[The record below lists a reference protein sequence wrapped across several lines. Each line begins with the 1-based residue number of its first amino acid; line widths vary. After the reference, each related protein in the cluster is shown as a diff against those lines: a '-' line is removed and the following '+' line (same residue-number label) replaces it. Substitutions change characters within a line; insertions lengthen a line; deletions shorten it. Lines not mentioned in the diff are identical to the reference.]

1 MYWLLGALAAFAEFY
16 VRSRILVD
24 GNVAQTAHNVLAAE
38 RLFRVGIASDLLGG
52 AGNAVLA
59 VAFYTLLRRVN
70 PALALLAAF
79 WRLGEAVILGHMTLN
94 ALTVLS
100 LLHDSDMSA
109 AFSASQVQA
118 LASLSIGVQ
127 GDEFRIGLLFYS
139 LGSSLFCYL
148 LVRSRYVPG
157 VLAWWGLL
165 ASVAAALSTI
175 LIIVVPSAGVIA
187 PGCYAPVGI
196 FELVTG
202 AWLLIAGIR
211 LPRTAVNA

>member
-1 MYWLLGALAAFAEFY
+1 
-16 VRSRILVD
+16 
-24 GNVAQTAHNVLAAE
+24 
-38 RLFRVGIASDLLGG
+38 
-52 AGNAVLA
+52 
-59 VAFYTLLRRVN
+59 
-70 PALALLAAF
+70 
-79 WRLGEAVILGHMTLN
+79 MTLN

-100 LLHDSDMSA
+100 LLHDSGMSA

-211 LPRTAVNA
+211 LPRTAANA